1 MPEAHSFPL
10 HRSAQQSVRAAFNR
24 AATRYD
30 AAATLQKEV
39 CALLLAGL
47 DARGVGAYPAILD
60 AGCGTG
66 YGARLLRSKFAGAH
80 LTLADFAPAMLE
92 QAKSAADFCCVA
104 DIQALPFASGSFDLW
119 WSSLA
124 IQWCDTKAVFT
135 EAARVLRSGGHL
147 AVSTLG
153 EHTFAELRTAFSAV
167 DPYRHTLDFATE
179 AHVHAA
185 LQHAQ
190 CTDIA
195 LYRTTIKQH
204 YPDLKSL
211 LHSVKAIGANTV
223 VAGGRSAL
231 MGRKGWQALEAAFE
245 KQRTPEGLPL
255 SYDVIGGYAIRCY

>member
-1 MPEAHSFPL
+1 MPKANSPPL
-10 HRSAQQSVRAAFNR
+10 HGSARQLVRAAFNR

-30 AAATLQKEV
+30 AASTLQKEV

-47 DARGVGAYPAILD
+47 DASGLGAYPAILD

-66 YGARLLRSKFAGAH
+66 YGARLLRSEFSGAH

-92 QAKSAADFCCVA
+92 QAKNSANICCVA
-104 DIQALPFASGSFDLW
+104 DIHALPFANSSFDLW
-119 WSSLA
+119 WSSLV
-124 IQWCDTKAVFT
+124 IQWCNTGAVFT
-135 EAARVLRSGGHL
+135 EAARVLRSGGYL

-153 EHTFAELRTAFSAV
+153 EHTFAELRTAFSAL

-179 AHVHAA
+179 TLIYAA
-185 LQHAQ
+185 IQQAQ

-195 LYRTTIKQH
+195 LHRTTITQH

-223 VAGGRSAL
+223 VVGGRSAL

-255 SYDVIGGYAIRCY
+255 SYDVIWGYAKRC